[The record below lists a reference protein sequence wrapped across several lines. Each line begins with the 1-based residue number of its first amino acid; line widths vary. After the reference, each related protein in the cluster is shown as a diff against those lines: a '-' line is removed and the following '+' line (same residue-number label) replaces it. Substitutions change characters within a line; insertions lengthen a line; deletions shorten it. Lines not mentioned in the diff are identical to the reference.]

1 MGGHP
6 RGSGAPLK
14 GVAAKEREDKLEHL
28 LRAGATKTVLE
39 GAG

>member
-28 LRAGATKTVLE
+28 LRAGATRSRLS
-39 GAG
+39 